1 MNRLFHSQLVTAMML
16 AAVALFFSPS
26 SMEAQLRK
34 PVSPTPLDIKER
46 TIKDLLYFPYGCLP
60 DNFKSAEE
68 ARQKLVDTFGICE
81 SVNLDPGLHNS
92 DAFDFTYRGT
102 PIGVAFGDWMYN
114 RQWYSFYFDSLEE
127 AKAFYN
133 NLTNDIKKLGIP
145 LVRDKIYGG
154 VSNRNHPVSIFK
166 WVYVIPPIVI
176 KEADESNIHTQDVV
190 RKFMVELGVYKK

>member
-92 DAFDFTYRGT
+92 DAFDFTYRGL
-102 PIGVAFGDWMYN
+102 VN
-114 RQWYSFYFDSLEE
+114 RDFSASARLTEVGLGASSFS
-127 AKAFYN
+127 
-133 NLTNDIKKLGIP
+133 
-145 LVRDKIYGG
+145 
-154 VSNRNHPVSIFK
+154 
-166 WVYVIPPIVI
+166 
-176 KEADESNIHTQDVV
+176 
-190 RKFMVELGVYKK
+190 VELPWSGLSW